1 MPQETRMEDFDKR
14 ARDKLEELKTL
25 EYISEENF
33 SNIQE
38 FTEHVRADTEV
49 SNQRIYKYLCTFKVL
64 CKEYLDFNIKQASKK
79 EWRKAAG
86 KINNSDKSP
95 HTTRDYIVTA
105 KKYYNTVYEE
115 ETERPKR
122 VKKILN
128 ASFMSTNSPKGR
140 KREYEALTPD
150 QIMDMVEEA
159 SNPRN
164 KLLPLF
170 LFETGARIGEV
181 LGMNGA
187 EGIRL
192 NDIELKEKYAE
203 VEIETL
209 KKKEA
214 NGDYPT
220 RTLPLTRSVDLLQKW
235 LEQHPRKN
243 EGEAHLFCNLRAGR
257 GTERGD
263 RMAYR
268 NVNKTLDKLAEAAG
282 VETRV
287 SPHIFRHSSATHK
300 GVEWNAER
308 LMWWHGWE
316 QLETAQN
323 YVQQNEKRL
332 KNSYLEEEG
341 VKEADS
347 QGSDT
352 YSKKECGRC
361 GEEWPPTTNFCGNC
375 SLALDEDSAVE
386 AQKAQEA
393 KDKAVEE
400 GLRTGREELL
410 ERVRQLEKKL

>member
-1 MPQETRMEDFDKR
+1 MEDFNKR
-14 ARDKLEELKTL
+14 AQDKLAELKTL
-25 EYISEENF
+25 EYISKQNY
-33 SNIQE
+33 SNIEE
-38 FTEHVRADTEV
+38 FTEHIRADTNI

-64 CKEYLDFNIKQASKK
+64 YKEYIDFNIKEASKK
-79 EWRKAAG
+79 DWRKAAG

-115 ETERPKR
+115 ETERPMR

-128 ASFMSTNSPKGR
+128 ASFMLTNSPKGR
-140 KREYEALTPD
+140 KREYEALSPD
-150 QIMDMVEEA
+150 QVMNMVEEA

-164 KLLPLF
+164 KLLPLL

-192 NDIELKEKYAE
+192 SDIELKEKYAE
-203 VEIETL
+203 IEIETL

-243 EGEAHLFCNLRAGR
+243 EAEAHLFCNLHAGR
-257 GTERGD
+257 GTQPGD
-263 RMAYR
+263 PMAYR

-300 GVEWNAER
+300 GLKWSAEK

-323 YVQQNEKRL
+323 YIQENEQRL
-332 KNSYLEEEG
+332 KNDHLEEEG
-341 VKEADS
+341 VVESNKTGPDGYD
-347 QGSDT
+347 Q
-352 YSKKECGRC
+352 KKCGRC

-393 KDKAVEE
+393 KNKAVEE
-400 GLRTGREELL
+400 GLKTGREELL
-410 ERVRQLEKKL
+410 ERVKQLENQI